1 MTAEQGAD
9 FAGSWEKE
17 ASKTGPLNGFVRKPH
32 CKLRKERG
40 SFCSR
45 STVGRAV
52 PNTPEK
58 SDQMRTVLPNTPCAG
73 ASHCASA
80 MLKEYSR
87 HSSDKLPSTS
97 GSQVCRATLWKAQV
111 PAPLAFDADAVG
123 TVSRCLKA
131 VEVESAA

>member
-17 ASKTGPLNGFVRKPH
+17 ASKTGPLNAFVRKPH

-58 SDQMRTVLPNTPCAG
+58 SDQMRTVLPSIPCAG
-73 ASHCASA
+73 ASLALCHVERVSASFFRHIIIN
-80 MLKEYSR
+80 SR
-87 HSSDKLPSTS
+87 ISGLSSNSL
-97 GSQVCRATLWKAQV
+97 
-111 PAPLAFDADAVG
+111 
-123 TVSRCLKA
+123 
-131 VEVESAA
+131 ESSSACPIGV